1 MNLKSDRAYIAFD
14 FLNYE
19 NKQFRATREFKRNS
33 KRFEDIKT
41 VGAAFYEWIDN
52 TWNPLQHSKAEEI
65 IGLSYENFK
74 RTIIIPQ
81 GQFKEFI
88 ELGAKDRTQM
98 MKEIFNLHHFDL
110 QEKVSKLNN
119 KNLTALNQ
127 LEGKLSGYDEVS
139 EEKINQL
146 SETLTEEQ
154 KIVLDKKQLFDTAN
168 EKLQQLKTLKTDFEN
183 LENKK
188 SSFTAL
194 YHQKPI
200 IDEQKAS

>member
-1 MNLKSDRAYIAFD
+1 M
-14 FLNYE
+14 
-19 NKQFRATREFKRNS
+19 
-33 KRFEDIKT
+33 ED
-41 VGAAFYEWIDN
+41 EWI
-52 TWNPLQHSKAEEI
+52 PLQHSKAEEI

-127 LEGKLSGYDEVS
+127 DRKSTRLNSSHV
-139 EEKINQL
+139 
-146 SETLTEEQ
+146 
-154 KIVLDKKQLFDTAN
+154 
-168 EKLQQLKTLKTDFEN
+168 
-183 LENKK
+183 K
-188 SSFTAL
+188 SSYAVFCLKKKRTRRAR
-194 YHQKPI
+194 
-200 IDEQKAS
+200 